1 MDTNKDDSCI
11 IEIKV
16 SDIDP
21 VGRHPEDILSNLC
34 KNTFCFD
41 GVYCQCMEQFL
52 QSLKYQDENIQIEIC
67 SSTFYDIEGDD
78 TSDWR
83 MDQILWWKGH
93 PINRHSPEYHD
104 FIYNA
109 YMEMYLW
116 SARFRNVLMSTE
128 GKTLLYNSGNTNP
141 YKTILTDEEFCKV
154 LTDLREKNMEDYKK
168 YIYPRRWPNC
178 YGVEEDYI

>member
-1 MDTNKDDSCI
+1 MNINIDNTIIEEVKTEDSNYPDSSV

-21 VGRHPEDILSNLC
+21 VGRHPEDILSNMC
-34 KNTFCFD
+34 KNTFCID
-41 GVYCQCMEQFL
+41 EVYCQCMEQFL
-52 QSLKYQDENIQIEIC
+52 HSLKYKDEDTQIKIC
-67 SSTFYDIEGDD
+67 SSLSSDIKRHETYDWEK
-78 TSDWR
+78 
-83 MDQILWWKGH
+83 DQILWWKGH

-128 GKTLLYNSGNTNP
+128 GKTSLVSLKIS
-141 YKTILTDEEFCKV
+141 
-154 LTDLREKNMEDYKK
+154 
-168 YIYPRRWPNC
+168 
-178 YGVEEDYI
+178 